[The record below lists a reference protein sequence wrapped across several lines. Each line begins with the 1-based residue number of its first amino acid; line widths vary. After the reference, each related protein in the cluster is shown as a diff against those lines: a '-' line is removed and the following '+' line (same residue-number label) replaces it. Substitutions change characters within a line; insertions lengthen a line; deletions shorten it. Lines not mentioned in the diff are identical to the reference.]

1 MSTLYEINHDINDL
15 ENQLEE
21 LDLNNASQ
29 EEHNAFIERWL
40 CLEGQLHSKLDNY
53 GIFIRELEA
62 RAEVRKAEAKRLQER
77 ATVDE
82 NKAKALKESLLYV
95 FTARDLKK
103 IETKRFSFS
112 RAKNGGKAPIILD
125 EQIPISE
132 IPTEYQTVIVQ
143 ISKETIRKA
152 LESGQELPFAR
163 LGERGENIRIK

>member
-29 EEHNAFIERWL
+29 DEHNAFIERWL
-40 CLEGQLHSKLDNY
+40 CLEGQLHNKLDNY
-53 GIFIRELEA
+53 GIYIRELEA
-62 RAEVRKAEAKRLQER
+62 RAEMRKAEAKRLQER

-112 RAKNGGKAPIILD
+112 RTKNGGKAPVVLD

-132 IPTEYQTVIVQ
+132 IPPEYQTVIVQ
-143 ISKETIRKA
+143 ISKETVRKA

>member
-103 IETKRFSFS
+103 LETKRFSFS
-112 RAKNGGKAPIILD
+112 RAKNGGKAPVIMD